1 MSRLRQPTFAPL
13 TTCVIAAVV
22 AITSQT
28 GLGQEPV
35 SGSRVVRPQQ
45 DPGVENGLSLTTLS
59 ALRQARL
66 FQPEATQDATL
77 SVRTAR
83 HVAGEV
89 LVKFSVGT
97 VVDASRL
104 SSISGLRATGFE
116 TSRFGDI
123 TVVKLE
129 AGADPEVVAAQ
140 LRARGDVEYAQP
152 NYLRQPLFVP
162 DDPFFNLQWN
172 LTQIGME
179 RAWDVNAGSSD
190 AITVAVI
197 DSGLAFENVLIEF
210 KADAFTLE
218 GVSFPALGVVEVP
231 YSSAGDLVS
240 ANRIVAPFDFVWGD
254 EHPVD
259 MSGHGTHVAGTVGQL
274 TNNGTGVAGVAFDVK
289 IMPLKVLADEWDF
302 IFGAVPSCCGAADL
316 VVADAIR
323 HAVENGADVIN
334 ISLGGEEEAP
344 VIEEA
349 IRFAVGQGVFVAIAG
364 GNSFEE
370 GNAVVWPAAS
380 AEDID
385 GAMAVGA
392 VDRHSERSYYSNT
405 GSYIEIAAPGGD
417 QRMDGFDGV
426 VQQTL
431 DPFEALTFLYPPSSF
446 RAPRFNV
453 LAFVFFQGT
462 SMAAPHVAGLAALL
476 IHQGVTD
483 PGAVEY
489 ALKLTAMD
497 LGETGTDEEYGA
509 GLVDA
514 ASVVR
519 GLGLA
524 R

>member
-1 MSRLRQPTFAPL
+1 MS
-13 TTCVIAAVV
+13 
-22 AITSQT
+22 S
-28 GLGQEPV
+28 LG
-35 SGSRVVRPQQ
+35 
-45 DPGVENGLSLTTLS
+45 
-59 ALRQARL
+59 
-66 FQPEATQDATL
+66 ATA
-77 SVRTAR
+77 
-83 HVAGEV
+83 
-89 LVKFSVGT
+89 
-97 VVDASRL
+97 
-104 SSISGLRATGFE
+104 FE
-116 TSRFGDI
+116 TFRSGDI

-129 AGADPEVVAAQ
+129 AGADPEAVAAQ
-140 LRARGDVEYAQP
+140 LSARADVEYAQP

-162 DDPFFNLQWN
+162 DDPFYNLQWN
-172 LTQIGME
+172 LMQIGME

-197 DSGLAFENVLIEF
+197 DSGLAFEDVFIEF
-210 KADAFTLE
+210 QADAFTLE
-218 GVSFPALGVVEVP
+218 GVSFPELGAIEVS

-254 EHPVD
+254 DHPVD

-274 TNNGTGVAGVAFDVK
+274 TNNGAGVAGVAFNVK

-302 IFGAVPSCCGAADL
+302 IFGAAPACCGATDL
-316 VVADAIR
+316 DVADAIR

-334 ISLGGEEEAP
+334 MSLGGEEEAP
-344 VIEEA
+344 VIEDA
-349 IRFAVGQGVFVAIAG
+349 VRFAVEQDVFVAIAG

-385 GAMAVGA
+385 GAIAVGA
-392 VDRHSERSYYSNT
+392 VNRNSERAYYSNT
-405 GSYIEIAAPGGD
+405 GSYIEIVAPGGD

-446 RAPRFNV
+446 RAPRFDV

-462 SMAAPHVAGLAALL
+462 SMASPHVAGLAALL
-476 IHQGVTD
+476 INQGVTD
-483 PGAVEY
+483 PGAVEH
-489 ALKLTAMD
+489 AIKLTAMD
-497 LGETGTDEEYGA
+497 LGEAGTDDEYGA
-509 GLVDA
+509 GLIDA
-514 ASVVR
+514 ATVVR